1 MPRQLTTRNDH
12 MGKVF
17 KLIETEAEY
26 EALLE
31 QIYERFEADPDTPEG
46 QELEVMS
53 LIVKEY
59 EDRKYPILP
68 PDPIEAIKIRMEELG
83 MKDQQSLVPFIGPK
97 SRVSE
102 VLNRKRP
109 LSLKMIYRLHQGLQI
124 PLEVFV
130 NERTVAQEYLS
141 NPSS

>member
-1 MPRQLTTRNDH
+1 MER
-12 MGKVF
+12 VF

-26 EALLE
+26 EAMLA
-31 QIYERFEADPDTPEG
+31 QIYERFEADPETPEG
-46 QELEVMS
+46 QEMEVLS

-68 PDPIEAIKIRMEELG
+68 PDPIDAIKVRMEELG

-109 LSLKMIYRLHQGLQI
+109 FTLKMIYQLHQGLQI

-130 NERTVAQEYLS
+130 NDSTIKQEYLAS
-141 NPSS
+141 VK